1 MQHCKCNF
9 FLKKKSLKKTGQASD
24 LFDIKY
30 SFDSKFTNKVTQK
43 QHSTQFNFYNGYGR
57 KNPNVVVKKA
67 VKKKNKL

>member
-1 MQHCKCNF
+1 
-9 FLKKKSLKKTGQASD
+9 
-24 LFDIKY
+24 LFDIEY

-57 KNPNVVVKKA
+57 KNPNVVIKKA